1 MKSFSE
7 FKESI
12 IDIPRRTYA
21 PGVFDDEDTDN
32 PKIKDSVLRII
43 TKQFEEFE
51 SEYQETPEA
60 KNISPTKSI
69 EEFHITDDSTS
80 ILMNKK

>member
-21 PGVFDDEDTDN
+21 PGVFDDEDTND
-32 PKIKDSVLRII
+32 PKIKDSVLRMISR
-43 TKQFEEFE
+43 QF
-51 SEYQETPEA
+51 Q
-60 KNISPTKSI
+60 
-69 EEFHITDDSTS
+69 
-80 ILMNKK
+80 IL

>member
-32 PKIKDSVLRII
+32 PKIKDSVKSLID
-43 TKQFEEFE
+43 KQIEEFE
-51 SEYQETPEA
+51 TEYA
-60 KNISPTKSI
+60 VVKFGVIGC
-69 EEFHITDDSTS
+69 
-80 ILMNKK
+80 ILRK

>member
-1 MKSFSE
+1 MKSFRQ

-32 PKIKDSVLRII
+32 PKIKDL
-43 TKQFEEFE
+43 KL
-51 SEYQETPEA
+51 
-60 KNISPTKSI
+60 NI
-69 EEFHITDDSTS
+69 
-80 ILMNKK
+80 LY

>member
-21 PGVFDDEDTDN
+21 PVFDDEDTND
-32 PKIKDSVLRII
+32 PKIKDSVLRMISR
-43 TKQFEEFE
+43 QF
-51 SEYQETPEA
+51 QNL
-60 KNISPTKSI
+60 KLNILYLN
-69 EEFHITDDSTS
+69 
-80 ILMNKK
+80 IL